1 MNPEV
6 PFLLGPQAEI
16 PPPWLEAHAS
26 VLLAS
31 LTLALGVSWLAWRW
45 LGRRKQPEDPGV
57 TCQRALAR
65 ARQSPDALTRVTAA
79 TAALRAYL
87 AAVCAEAPAGLST
100 EQLTSR
106 VGTSPLLATAADPII
121 RALRTAD
128 RAKFAGATVEDQRL
142 LEQAEDALA
151 RVELARR
158 ALWKEA
164 LR

>member
-1 MNPEV
+1 MNPEA
-6 PFLLGPQAEI
+6 PFLLGPQPEI

-26 VLLAS
+26 ILLAS
-31 LTLALGVSWLAWRW
+31 LTLALGLSWLAWRW
-45 LGRRKQPEDPGV
+45 FGRRMQPEDPGV
-57 TCQRALAR
+57 TCQRALAH
-65 ARQSPDALTRVTAA
+65 ARQNPDALIRVTAA

-87 AAVCAEAPAGLST
+87 AAVCAEAPPGLST

-121 RALRTAD
+121 RALRAAD
-128 RAKFAGATVEDQRL
+128 GAKFAGAAVEDQRL

>member
-6 PFLLGPQAEI
+6 PFLLGPQAEV
-16 PPPWLEAHAS
+16 PPPWLETHAAT
-26 VLLAS
+26 LLAAIG
-31 LTLALGVSWLAWRW
+31 LIVGLSWLV
-45 LGRRKQPEDPGV
+45 GRLLRRRAQLEDPGII
-57 TCQRALAR
+57 CQRALVAAR
-65 ARQSPDALTRVTAA
+65 KNPDALTRVTGA

-106 VGTSPLLATAADPII
+106 VDTSPLLATAADPVI
-121 RALRTAD
+121 RALRAAD
-128 RAKFAGATVEDQRL
+128 EAKFAGAAVEDQRV

-158 ALWKEA
+158 ALWKET
-164 LR
+164 LQ